1 MICTF
6 KAMLSFLQ
14 MYLNFFATGVLKYIN
29 LIQVTFS
36 ASELTWQECLC
47 IGIQT
52 IYTNG
57 QCLNN
62 SQFPVGKWRKA
73 DQKLIISF
81 KKTNSVVNSDKGY
94 IFEVEVEN
102 HRKLR
107 SSKAI
112 FTKKNKDLKVISLLV
127 IFIGKKSML
136 CILEL

>member
-1 MICTF
+1 
-6 KAMLSFLQ
+6 MLSFLQ
-14 MYLNFFATGVLKYIN
+14 MYLNLNATGVLKYIN

-36 ASELTWQECLC
+36 ASELTWQERLC

-62 SQFPVGKWRKA
+62 SQFPIGKWRKA
-73 DQKLIISF
+73 DQKLIKSF

-102 HRKLR
+102 HRKIR

>member
-14 MYLNFFATGVLKYIN
+14 MYSNFFATGVLKYIN

-52 IYTNG
+52 IYTDG

-62 SQFPVGKWRKA
+62 SQFPVDKWRKA
-73 DQKLIISF
+73 DQRLIKSF
-81 KKTNSVVNSDKGY
+81 KKTNSVVNSNKGY

-102 HRKLR
+102 NKKLT
-107 SSKAI
+107 SSKAT
-112 FTKKNKDLKVISLLV
+112 FTKKNEDLKES
-127 IFIGKKSML
+127 
-136 CILEL
+136 

>member
-1 MICTF
+1 
-6 KAMLSFLQ
+6 MLSFLQ
-14 MYLNFFATGVLKYIN
+14 MYSNFFATGVLKYIN

-73 DQKLIISF
+73 DQRLIKSF

-102 HRKLR
+102 HKKLR

-112 FTKKNKDLKVISLLV
+112 FTKKNEDLKES
-127 IFIGKKSML
+127 
-136 CILEL
+136 